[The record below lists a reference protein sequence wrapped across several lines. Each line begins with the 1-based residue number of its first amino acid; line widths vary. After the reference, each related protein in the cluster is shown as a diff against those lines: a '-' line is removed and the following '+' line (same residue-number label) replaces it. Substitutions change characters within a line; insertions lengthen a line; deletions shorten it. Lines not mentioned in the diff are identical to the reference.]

1 VLPPSPL
8 FSLLAPFFGSDLT
21 TEVTPVPPGLF
32 LPAVLIGFGAVLGGL
47 RALLGSPIR
56 PSLLSG
62 LPESWSRRADEALR
76 RQPSLP
82 SAAGLLRLVCISSA
96 AVLMVQEGS
105 ALSLNHRVLLWCLA
119 ALVAGFLLEGIPSL
133 IQRRRTRR
141 LVLSFLPLVRPLA
154 WLLRPLTWLFDRGL
168 TALAG
173 PGGASVNGELSTQLL
188 DVAAGHAP
196 GADLGEAERRMI
208 SRVLDL
214 PGSDAAGAMTPRTH
228 LTAIPLTA
236 NLAEALAIAEEAGHS
251 RIPVLDKDLDDVV
264 GIFHVKDVLP
274 AVAAGTDLAATP
286 VRDHLREPYFVPET
300 MPVMALLE
308 EMRQRRNHMAVVV
321 DEYGG
326 TAGVVTIE
334 DLVEEIVGPIR
345 DEHDQ
350 SESEARMH
358 RVTDD
363 ELVADGRVSL
373 YDLNE
378 FFGCELPEDEDYD
391 TVAGLLFD
399 RIGHI
404 PRRGESLAVDGVIIE
419 VLEADDRRVQRVRI
433 QRAAPT
439 HSGAESA

>member
-1 VLPPSPL
+1 MLPPSFHAP
-8 FSLLAPFFGSDLT
+8 LLAALTGSDPAA
-21 TEVTPVPPGLF
+21 EAEPGSAGLL
-32 LPAVLIGFGAVLGGL
+32 LPALLIGLGAVLGGL
-47 RALLGSPIR
+47 RSLLGSPIR
-56 PSLLSG
+56 TSLMSG
-62 LPESWSRRADEALR
+62 LPDAWIERADRALR
-76 RQPSLP
+76 RQPTLP
-82 SAAGLLRLVCISSA
+82 SAAGLLRLFCIAAAAALTMQASAELPLQSRILLWGSA
-96 AVLMVQEGS
+96 A
-105 ALSLNHRVLLWCLA
+105 LL
-119 ALVAGFLLEGIPSL
+119 AGFVLEGIPSL
-133 IQRRRTRR
+133 IQRRRARR
-141 LVLSFLPLVRPLA
+141 LALAFLPLVRPIA
-154 WLLRPLTWLFDRGL
+154 WLVRPLTWIFERGL
-168 TALAG
+168 SALAG
-173 PGGASVNGELSTQLL
+173 AGATSVNGELSTQLL
-188 DVAAGHAP
+188 DVAAGHEP

-208 SRVLDL
+208 ARVLDL

-228 LTAIPLTA
+228 LTAIPVTSS
-236 NLAEALAIAEEAGHS
+236 LAEALTVAQSAGHS

-264 GIFHVKDVLP
+264 GIFHVKDVL
-274 AVAAGTDLAATP
+274 AALASGTDLAAVP

-308 EMRQRRNHMAVVV
+308 EMRQRRNHLAVVV

-350 SESEARMH
+350 GESEARMQ

-363 ELVADGRVSL
+363 ELLADGRVSL

-404 PRRGESLAVDGVIIE
+404 PHRGETLEVDGVTIE

-433 QRAAPT
+433 QRNAPS
-439 HSGAESA
+439 HAGAEDA